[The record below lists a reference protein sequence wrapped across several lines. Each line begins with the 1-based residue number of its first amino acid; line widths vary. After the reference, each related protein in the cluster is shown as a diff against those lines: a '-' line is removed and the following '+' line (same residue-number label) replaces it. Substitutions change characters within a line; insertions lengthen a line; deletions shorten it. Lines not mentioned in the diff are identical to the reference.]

1 MTTKSAA
8 IRHRKRG
15 WATGQDSF
23 VGIRLPKPLLIAIAK
38 WAGNNEATSR
48 SEAIRRLVEIGLQY
62 EGQEPSL
69 GASRGVRAKLLAG
82 AQIDKMGDASAT
94 DEERA
99 ERKQR
104 LTRGPSEF
112 REGRIDQP
120 RKRSRR

>member
-1 MTTKSAA
+1 MTKSGA

-15 WATGQDSF
+15 RPATGQDSL
-23 VGIRLPKPLLIAIAK
+23 VGSRLPEPLLTQIAK
-38 WAGNNEATSR
+38 WAEKNDDASR

-62 EGQEPSL
+62 DGQERPFD
-69 GASRGVRAKLLAG
+69 ASRGARAKQLAG
-82 AQIDKMGDASAT
+82 AQIDKLGDASAT
-94 DEERA
+94 DDERA

-120 RKRSRR
+120 RKRSR